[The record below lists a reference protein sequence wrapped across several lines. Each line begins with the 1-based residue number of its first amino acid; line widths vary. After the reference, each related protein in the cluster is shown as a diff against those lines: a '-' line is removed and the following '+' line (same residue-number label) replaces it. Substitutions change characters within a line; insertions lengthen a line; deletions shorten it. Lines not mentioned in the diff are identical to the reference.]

1 MTYANRKS
9 AVALVFC
16 LMLLTLI
23 WTTAGSAAELR
34 RTFLLEVGARYE
46 VSVRIRTN
54 LENAP
59 TLASVYIHTD
69 QGQYLRSTQL
79 SRGIGGPGQWQEVS
93 VVVTAPPNARQATVV
108 FSVPED
114 VELEWDEVNIRRI
127 ELDLDTEE
135 LIRQGLVYTGLIV
148 DARGLGLQ
156 RGMSPKVYSESG
168 QLIYAGVTAPQKFIQ
183 EAGIASYG
191 QELTPELLRRIQ
203 PGKDPIKGSP
213 LIVKALKVTDST
225 ETSVV
230 ISDYDAEA
238 ILNAL
243 NTYDFL
249 AQYSVIFLV
258 D

>member
-1 MTYANRKS
+1 MTSARKTLAHALLICILFM
-9 AVALVFC
+9 AVA
-16 LMLLTLI
+16 
-23 WTTAGSAAELR
+23 TAQPASAAELK

-46 VSVRIRTN
+46 VSVRIRTDI
-54 LENAP
+54 ENAP

-69 QGQYLRSTQL
+69 RGEYLRSTQL
-79 SRGIGGPGQWQEVS
+79 SRSIAGPNQWQEIS

-108 FSVPED
+108 FSVPD
-114 VELEWDEVNIRRI
+114 GVELEWDELNIRRV
-127 ELDLDTEE
+127 ELDLDAEE

-156 RGMSPKVYSESG
+156 RGMSPKIYSESG
-168 QLIYAGVTAPQKFIQ
+168 QLIYAGVTAPQSFIQ

-191 QELTPELLRRIQ
+191 QELTPDLLRRIQ
-203 PGKDPIKGSP
+203 PGKEPVKVSP
-213 LIVKALKVTDST
+213 LVVKALEVTDST

-230 ISDYDAEA
+230 ISDADAEA
-238 ILNAL
+238 ILSAL

-249 AQYSVIFLV
+249 AQYSVIFLI

>member
-1 MTYANRKS
+1 MTHTSNKRAQTFILCMLLI
-9 AVALVFC
+9 ALVGA
-16 LMLLTLI
+16 LP
-23 WTTAGSAAELR
+23 ASAQELR

-69 QGQYLRSTQL
+69 RGQYLRSTQL
-79 SRGIGGPGQWQEVS
+79 SRGISGPNQWQDVS
-93 VVVTAPPNARQATVV
+93 VVVTAPPNAHQATVV
-108 FSVPED
+108 FSVPEG
-114 VELEWDEVNIRRI
+114 VELEWDEVNIRRV
-127 ELDLDTEE
+127 ELDMDAEE

-156 RGMSPKVYSESG
+156 RGMSPRIYSESG
-168 QLIYAGVTAPQKFIQ
+168 QLIYAGVTAPQSFIQ

-203 PGKDPIKGSP
+203 PGQDPIKVSP
-213 LIVKALKVTDST
+213 LVIRALEVTDST
-225 ETSVV
+225 ETGVI
-230 ISDYDAEA
+230 ISDVDADA
-238 ILNAL
+238 ILSAL